1 MLNSATYSGGRI
13 AFKLLKESADK
24 APNSAGKVF
33 TIAEFK
39 LLLTLVWTSSM
50 IEQGYSL
57 TFYRDNRDAS
67 GCLHPIRES
76 EYREPVLADCCEQLQ
91 PSEEC

>member
-1 MLNSATYSGGRI
+1 
-13 AFKLLKESADK
+13 
-24 APNSAGKVF
+24 
-33 TIAEFK
+33 
-39 LLLTLVWTSSM
+39 M

-57 TFYRDNRDAS
+57 ADWIIWAFCAKSFLLGALRSEQFDRFRKGGLAAVTFYRDNRDAS